1 MLVCSSIISSFTAAV
16 CTPKSSL
23 HIDQSPDNARPI
35 GRNSAKQSAK
45 TLELETRRVVALE
58 KIAAAS
64 EGKLQLYK
72 EYAEALRQENLIKLA
87 TIKVE
92 ELDEISARLVTLQKQ
107 KMLAAL
113 ENDTEEIREE
123 MADVE
128 FLDEDIEVDEH
139 SLRDTQDAWND
150 FPE

>member
-1 MLVCSSIISSFTAAV
+1 M
-16 CTPKSSL
+16 
-23 HIDQSPDNARPI
+23 
-35 GRNSAKQSAK
+35 
-45 TLELETRRVVALE
+45 ALE

>member
-1 MLVCSSIISSFTAAV
+1 MLVCSSIISCFTAAV